1 MASKNHTEKRRMSA
15 LQAKI
20 EELQQTNHDLEY
32 RVLQLQD
39 SKEAVSNQVELLTR
53 KNEQLCKELTEIDRL
68 AEQLEKDKELVC
80 DTAEQE
86 IEEAQT
92 EIRLQQRTIE
102 KLENAIKNLT
112 FDAETS
118 KRYLIKAETELE
130 ETKRENQTLNILLD
144 QLQEEK
150 SRLNAQVEKFERAG
164 KTNILKTEN
173 GQGMSPSKLDSFV
186 KTLEEERDHY
196 KRETENLIKMLR
208 SRGSS
213 QRLSPSRGRARVC
226 SPTFQASSYDFE
238 VIKTVKEREDLQSM
252 LEKYERHMSE
262 IQANIKVLTAERD
275 KTNILYDR
283 AQEEIACLRREL
295 MKCSRSPTKG
305 SITAQAILRRV
316 ESEKEGAVSDL
327 RRMTTERD
335 SLRERLKIAQETA
348 INERAHLEQTIEEL
362 QLSVRNVELDRSEL
376 KSKQAVLKE
385 TLISLENE
393 MKLLTRKS
401 IETENEFGRQK
412 SECSS
417 LRLMNDKTQ
426 RALADTQRRLSVKNN
441 ELQMAQEKI
450 GCFEEKLAE
459 LTSLSIAH
467 REEISILKSSVSD
480 LDKEKDSLLDSM
492 DDKTEKL
499 ISLEENLK
507 LKEKA
512 VLDLKKIIREIEDSE
527 NHAKETISIQEED
540 IARLCR
546 QLDETNDELA
556 RTGRD
561 KESIMKDNDRLQDQ
575 LSKGKL
581 ENQTLCC
588 KLKDFQK
595 ELEDARL
602 KVQDTITDV
611 SRLEN
616 LIGCKE
622 KENWELLE
630 KYRRASIQA
639 ETWEAK
645 AHETEGEFSSV
656 RLDLLSS
663 ESERRRL
670 KERLE
675 SLEVQL
681 EQSLTT
687 EKSYKSQIPS
697 LNKSVAKMEEE
708 IRQIKAEKVTLL
720 DDLASTRELCI
731 KLDSS
736 KEVLIQQLSTI
747 TQDRE
752 RLQHDLEAACSEI
765 ELLTKQL
772 ASERISTKNLECLL
786 VSNREKEFHS
796 QITTQEMDAEIKLLK
811 EKLTLAENKLVNQS
825 RELTVL
831 KNKITQQEAEIDF
844 SKRQLE
850 TERFEREHAVKEL
863 RRQNLS
869 CSFQLSTNL
878 SKTLKSPTC
887 SPERS
892 MRTPERL
899 PRSRERTTERTI
911 TIHGYQA

>member
-1 MASKNHTEKRRMSA
+1 MASKNSNEKMRMA
-15 LQAKI
+15 AKI
-20 EELQQTNHDLEY
+20 EELQQKNHDLEY

-39 SKEAVSNQVELLTR
+39 SKEAVSNQLEVLTR

-68 AEQLEKDKELVC
+68 AEQLEEDKELVC

-86 IEEAQT
+86 IEEAQ
-92 EIRLQQRTIE
+92 
-102 KLENAIKNLT
+102 
-112 FDAETS
+112 DAES
-118 KRYLIKAETELE
+118 CKRYLTKAETELE
-130 ETKRENQTLNILLD
+130 ETKRENQTFNILLD
-144 QLQEEK
+144 QLQEDK
-150 SRLNAQVEKFERAG
+150 NRLSTQVLKFERAG
-164 KTNILKTEN
+164 KTRILKA
-173 GQGMSPSKLDSFV
+173 GKGHGMSPSKLDSFV
-186 KTLEEERDHY
+186 KTLEEDRDHY

-208 SRGSS
+208 SRGCSP
-213 QRLSPSRGRARVC
+213 RRSPSRSRTRLC
-226 SPTFQASSYDFE
+226 SPTVQASNYDLE
-238 VIKTVKEREDLQSM
+238 VMKTIKEREDLQSM

-275 KTNILYDR
+275 KTNLLYDQ

-295 MKCSRSPTKG
+295 MKCSRSPKAG
-305 SITAQAILRRV
+305 MTAQAVLRRV
-316 ESEKEGAVSDL
+316 ELEKEGAISDL

-362 QLSVRNVELDRSEL
+362 QLSIRNVEHERSDL
-376 KSKQAVLKE
+376 KSKQVGMKE
-385 TLISLENE
+385 TIASLENE
-393 MKLLTRKS
+393 MKLLNRRS
-401 IETENEFGRQK
+401 MDTENDLEMQR
-412 SECSS
+412 SDSNS

-426 RALADTQRRLSVKNN
+426 RALAETQRRLSVKNN

-459 LTSLSIAH
+459 LTNLSIAH
-467 REEISILKSSVSD
+467 REEISLLKSSVSE
-480 LDKEKDSLLDSM
+480 LDKEKDSLLDNM

-507 LKEKA
+507 TKEKA
-512 VLDLKKIIREIEDSE
+512 VIDLRKIIREMEDSE
-527 NHAKETISIQEED
+527 KQAKETICIQEED
-540 IARLCR
+540 ISRLCQ

-561 KESIMKDNDRLQDQ
+561 KESIVKENDRLQDQ
-575 LSKGKL
+575 LSKSKL
-581 ENQTLCC
+581 ENQTLGM
-588 KLKDFQK
+588 KLKDSQK
-595 ELEDARL
+595 ELEDVKL
-602 KVQDTITDV
+602 KVQDSNTDV
-611 SRLEN
+611 SRLES
-616 LIGCKE
+616 LISCKE

-630 KYRRASIQA
+630 KYRRASVQA
-639 ETWEAK
+639 ETWESK
-645 AHETEGEFSSV
+645 AHEAEADCSSM

-670 KERLE
+670 KERIE
-675 SLEVQL
+675 SLETQI

-697 LNKSVAKMEEE
+697 LNKSIAKMEEE
-708 IRQIKAEKVTLL
+708 IRQMKTEKMSLL

-736 KEVLIQQLSTI
+736 KEVITQQLSTI

-752 RLQHDLEAACSEI
+752 RVQRDLESACSEI

-786 VSNREKEFHS
+786 VSNREKEFQS
-796 QITTQEMDAEIKLLK
+796 QMTTQEMEAEIQLFK

-825 RELTVL
+825 RELTQL
-831 KNKITQQEAEIDF
+831 RNKICQQEAEIDF

-869 CSFQLSTNL
+869 CSFQLSTNV
-878 SKTLKSPTC
+878 SKTLRSSSC

-892 MRTPERL
+892 MRGTERL
-899 PRSRERTTERTI
+899 SRSRDRSSERNI
-911 TIHGYQA
+911 TAHGYQC